1 MFYSC
6 DFIISGSDA
15 WSEIYEFNV
24 SKDSL
29 MKIIYN
35 YNNDPN
41 VENQDSLFR
50 IEDSNKFKIILKNL
64 LVTEIILKIVV

>member
-6 DFIISGSDA
+6 DFIISGSNA

-50 IEDSNKFKIILKNL
+50 IEDSNKF
-64 LVTEIILKIVV
+64 